1 MARGICQMLV
11 AKTSPSEPPDL
22 WAKTALIIEGCVVS
36 GILSWQHKVD
46 SETVSSLS
54 FHPPT
59 LSPFHALSPSSILSY
74 FPPSLPGRREMCPAC
89 HSSYWLAHRIS
100 QRTKLNGQ
108 ALPCYNFSCL
118 SVGFSLSMLRQ
129 GLAKPHLW
137 LATM

>member
-1 MARGICQMLV
+1 MLV

-59 LSPFHALSPSSILSY
+59 LSLLSM
-74 FPPSLPGRREMCPAC
+74 PSLPPPFSPTSLHPFLKEGKCALHVIAVTGLPTAFPREP
-89 HSSYWLAHRIS
+89 S
-100 QRTKLNGQ
+100 
-108 ALPCYNFSCL
+108 
-118 SVGFSLSMLRQ
+118 
-129 GLAKPHLW
+129 
-137 LATM
+137 